1 MHSQK
6 DCNGY
11 FYEFG
16 RLFRGLREAYKG
28 RFLRLLGLLLLF
40 ALPAAAVNA
49 VNYNRL
55 AQAAVSVLPELDF
68 ASSNAAEQ
76 LLSALANASQQS
88 AADYLLSLLTA
99 FLQCAMFIFAAV
111 FTGEAAA
118 HPNTKPDASAMAKTI
133 IRRLPAVFLI
143 LYLSSFIQSLLMQL
157 SLSVCVI
164 ALLPVI
170 YIALPAAALLAFA
183 LTSVSTALVDSY
195 SSALIA
201 STALGRVRFMFS
213 LLYSRLLLRGNFI
226 KTVVYYTI
234 ICAVSSIIFALPAA
248 GAAALSLSGS
258 PWAVAGWGAAALVQT
273 MLAGISM
280 CIYTGRMLQLEQKNA
295 AALKQFTFITGNG
308 GSNGDAEN

>member
-1 MHSQK
+1 MPRQMRHSSCSPPLQTPRSK
-6 DCNGY
+6 ARRTI
-11 FYEFG
+11 FYP
-16 RLFRGLREAYKG
+16 
-28 RFLRLLGLLLLF
+28 FLPPF
-40 ALPAAAVNA
+40 
-49 VNYNRL
+49 YS
-55 AQAAVSVLPELDF
+55 AQCSF
-68 ASSNAAEQ
+68 
-76 LLSALANASQQS
+76 
-88 AADYLLSLLTA
+88 
-99 FLQCAMFIFAAV
+99 FAAV

-118 HPNTKPDASAMAKTI
+118 HPERKPDASAMAKTI

-157 SLSVCVI
+157 SLSVCVM
-164 ALLPVI
+164 ALLLPVI

-234 ICAVSSIIFALPAA
+234 ICAVSSIIFALPAV

>member
-1 MHSQK
+1 M
-6 DCNGY
+6 
-11 FYEFG
+11 
-16 RLFRGLREAYKG
+16 
-28 RFLRLLGLLLLF
+28 
-40 ALPAAAVNA
+40 
-49 VNYNRL
+49 
-55 AQAAVSVLPELDF
+55 
-68 ASSNAAEQ
+68 
-76 LLSALANASQQS
+76 
-88 AADYLLSLLTA
+88 
-99 FLQCAMFIFAAV
+99 
-111 FTGEAAA
+111 
-118 HPNTKPDASAMAKTI
+118 
-133 IRRLPAVFLI
+133 FLI
-143 LYLSSFIQSLLMQL
+143 LSLSSFIQSLLLQL
-157 SLSVCVI
+157 SLSVCVM
-164 ALLPVI
+164 ALLLPVI
-170 YIALPAAALLAFA
+170 YIALPAAALFAFV

-195 SSALIA
+195 SSVLIA
-201 STALGRVRFMFS
+201 STSLGRVRFMFS